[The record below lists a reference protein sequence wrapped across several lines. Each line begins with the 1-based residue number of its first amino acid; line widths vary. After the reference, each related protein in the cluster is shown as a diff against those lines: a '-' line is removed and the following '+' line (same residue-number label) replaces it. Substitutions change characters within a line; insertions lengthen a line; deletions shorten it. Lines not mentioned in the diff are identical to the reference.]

1 MSSLFNI
8 RNSLQITRIEVN
20 LLGPVKAFTR
30 SNFGCNVISVTEVRY
45 LKSSRRKIAGIVPTL
60 SLHNIHACSQ

>member
-30 SNFGCNVISVTEVRY
+30 SNFGCNVISVTRSTVS
-45 LKSSRRKIAGIVPTL
+45 KKQ
-60 SLHNIHACSQ
+60 SQENCRHCADTFFT